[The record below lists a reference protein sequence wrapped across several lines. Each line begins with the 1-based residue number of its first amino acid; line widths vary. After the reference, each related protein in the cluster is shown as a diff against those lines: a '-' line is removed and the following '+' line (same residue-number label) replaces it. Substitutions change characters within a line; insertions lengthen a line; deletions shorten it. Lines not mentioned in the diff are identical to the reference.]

1 MWGSYGI
8 HTIMIRD
15 KDYSLQTCQQF
26 IFVNQASCYMKKD
39 TYEHTGET
47 TCAVNVEEKTFLWSV
62 SYIWNFLTP
71 GLFQHYISNYIGF
84 VWRNLQAIWFYYTSI
99 FIFEYDNLGFGWLY
113 VSKFLANE
121 LPVHL
126 SATNVL
132 NKQNTWILQQQEVR
146 FKAVNLIHIHTEGG
160 RKRF

>member
-62 SYIWNFLTP
+62 SYILNFLTP
-71 GLFQHYISNYIGF
+71 GLFAHSISNYIGF
-84 VWRNLQAIWFYYTSI
+84 LLFSEYFCQSPSVLSLFFNVFADEIYKLYDFTIPLSLYSNTMILGLADSMFLNSLRTNSLYT
-99 FIFEYDNLGFGWLY
+99 
-113 VSKFLANE
+113 
-121 LPVHL
+121 
-126 SATNVL
+126 
-132 NKQNTWILQQQEVR
+132 
-146 FKAVNLIHIHTEGG
+146 
-160 RKRF
+160 

>member
-47 TCAVNVEEKTFLWSV
+47 TCAVNVEKKPFCEVYPTSEISLHLD
-62 SYIWNFLTP
+62 NFNI
-71 GLFQHYISNYIGF
+71 IS
-84 VWRNLQAIWFYYTSI
+84 
-99 FIFEYDNLGFGWLY
+99 
-113 VSKFLANE
+113 
-121 LPVHL
+121 
-126 SATNVL
+126 
-132 NKQNTWILQQQEVR
+132 
-146 FKAVNLIHIHTEGG
+146 LII
-160 RKRF
+160 